1 MAQQHSASHGFDC
14 DENVVIYDDSSC
26 DAQFQTP
33 FPAPTPLVIP
43 EVITVEHGSVAAD
56 HDGCSRVGSDIL
68 QKGGHAVDEAVATAL
83 CLGVFS
89 PASSGIGGGAFM
101 LVRSAAYGYVDC
113 YDMRET
119 APGAATRD
127 MYEHNPA
134 GKFQVGLSVA
144 VPGELKG
151 LYEAWEKHGKRPWK
165 ELVQPAIDLAEKGFR
180 VSPFLAYEMEQS
192 EDAIS
197 RDPGLR
203 EKFMKDGKLLQP
215 GDLCRDPQLASTLQK
230 IADEGPSVFYN
241 GRVGADLVDDI
252 QDKGGIITLE
262 DLQGYTVQR
271 RMPISKK
278 VMGHEIITMPPPS
291 SGGVG
296 ALLVLNI
303 LAQYDELSGPL
314 GLHRMVEAMKEMF
327 AMRMG
332 LGDPD
337 FEDVE
342 PVVDAM
348 LADVVARYLKNT
360 IDDNTAHDPFFPIK
374 RWRLLSDHGT
384 SHLYVVDDERNAVS
398 MTTSINGL
406 FGALFRSPSTGIILN
421 SQMDDFNIPTDMID
435 TTKPLAC
442 ANYIKP
448 YKRPL
453 SSMMPTI
460 FLKDGLL
467 LEGVIGGSGGPRIIP
482 TTMQVLLNYFV
493 HGMEPYFSVF
503 SHRLY
508 HLYILETSVYPRE
521 AEVQKEIRSATETH
535 PKNVMMVAPN
545 EGQFMQ
551 LLLKLISAK
560 KTIEI
565 GVFTGYS
572 LLVKALSL
580 PEDGKVTAIDV
591 DNKAYE
597 EVGLPIIQKAGVEH
611 KINFIHSPGIPY
623 LDELLQDPKVEG
635 SFDFA
640 FVDADKENYLNYHER
655 LLRLVKVG
663 GLIMYDNTLWGGS
676 LAMDESSLS
685 EHMKKTRPNLLK
697 LHETLAIDSR
707 VEISQIFIA
716 DGVTLC
722 RRLY

>member
-1 MAQQHSASHGFDC
+1 MAQQHSASQG
-14 DENVVIYDDSSC
+14 
-26 DAQFQTP
+26 QTP
-33 FPAPTPLVIP
+33 SPAPTPLVIP
-43 EVITVEHGSVAAD
+43 EVITVEHGAVAAD
-56 HDGCSRVGSDIL
+56 HDVCSRVGSDIL
-68 QKGGHAVDEAVATAL
+68 QKGGHAVDAAVATAL
-83 CLGVFS
+83 CLGVVS

-101 LVRSAAYGYVDC
+101 LVRSAAYGDVYC

-134 GKFQVGLSVA
+134 GKFQGGLSVA

-151 LYEAWEKHGKRPWK
+151 LHEAWKKYGKRPWK

-203 EKFMKDGKLLQP
+203 EKFMKDGTLLQP
-215 GDLCRDPQLASTLQK
+215 GDLCRDLQLASTLQK
-230 IADEGPSVFYN
+230 IADEEPSVLYN
-241 GRVGADLVDDI
+241 GPVGRDLVADI

-262 DLQGYTVQR
+262 DLHSYTVKR
-271 RMPISKK
+271 RTPISKK
-278 VMGHEIITMPPPS
+278 VMGREIITMPPPS

-303 LAQYDELSGPL
+303 LAQYGELSGPL
-314 GLHRMVEAMKEMF
+314 GLHRMVEALKEMF

-360 IDDNTAHDPFFPIK
+360 IDDNTAHDPFFPIQ

-384 SHLYVVDDERNAVS
+384 SHLCVVDDERNAVS

-406 FGALFRSPSTGIILN
+406 FGALLRSPKTGIILTK
-421 SQMDDFNIPTDMID
+421 QREDFNIPTDMID

-453 SSMMPTI
+453 SSMTPTI
-460 FLKDGLL
+460 FLKDGV

-503 SHRLY
+503 SPRLY
-508 HLYILETSVYPRE
+508 HLLLPKTLEYENWDTLTNYHI
-521 AEVQKEIRSATETH
+521 EVPKDDRSALIKKDHVLKAVSDKSHCQIVIHDISTCQ
-535 PKNVMMVAPN
+535 KK
-545 EGQFMQ
+545 GQ
-551 LLLKLISAK
+551 L
-560 KTIEI
+560 
-565 GVFTGYS
+565 
-572 LLVKALSL
+572 
-580 PEDGKVTAIDV
+580 TAVSDPR
-591 DNKAYE
+591 K
-597 EVGLPIIQKAGVEH
+597 G
-611 KINFIHSPGIPY
+611 GIPAGY
-623 LDELLQDPKVEG
+623 
-635 SFDFA
+635 
-640 FVDADKENYLNYHER
+640 
-655 LLRLVKVG
+655 
-663 GLIMYDNTLWGGS
+663 
-676 LAMDESSLS
+676 
-685 EHMKKTRPNLLK
+685 
-697 LHETLAIDSR
+697 
-707 VEISQIFIA
+707 
-716 DGVTLC
+716 
-722 RRLY
+722 

>member
-1 MAQQHSASHGFDC
+1 MAQQHSASQ
-14 DENVVIYDDSSC
+14 V
-26 DAQFQTP
+26 QTT

-43 EVITVEHGSVAAD
+43 EVITVEHGAVAAD
-56 HDGCSRVGSDIL
+56 HDVCSRVGSDIL
-68 QKGGHAVDEAVATAL
+68 QKGGHAVDAAVATAL
-83 CLGVFS
+83 CLGVVS

-101 LVRSAAYGYVDC
+101 LVRSAAYGDVYC

-134 GKFQVGLSVA
+134 GKFQGGQSVA

-203 EKFMKDGKLLQP
+203 EKFMEDGTLLQP
-215 GDLCRDPQLASTLQK
+215 GDLCRDLQLASTLQK

-241 GRVGADLVDDI
+241 GPVGRDLVADI

-262 DLQGYTVQR
+262 DLHSYTVKCR
-271 RMPISKK
+271 TPISKK
-278 VMGHEIITMPPPS
+278 VMGREIITMPPPS

-303 LAQYDELSGPL
+303 LARYGELSGPL
-314 GLHRMVEAMKEMF
+314 GLHRMVEALKEMF

-342 PVVDAM
+342 PVVDVV
-348 LADVVARYLKNT
+348 LADLVARYLKNR
-360 IDDNTAHDPFFPIK
+360 IDDNTAHDPFFPIQ

-384 SHLYVVDDERNAVS
+384 SHLCVVDDERNAVS
-398 MTTSINGL
+398 MTTSINSL
-406 FGALFRSPSTGIILN
+406 FGALFRSPKTGIILN
-421 SQMDDFNIPTDMID
+421 NQMDDFNIPTDMID
-435 TTKPLAC
+435 TPKPLAC

-460 FLKDGLL
+460 FLKDGV

-482 TTMQVLLNYFV
+482 TTTQVLLNYFV
-493 HGMEPYFSVF
+493 HGMEPFFSVF
-503 SHRLY
+503 SPRLY
-508 HLYILETSVYPRE
+508 HLLLPKTLEYENWDTVTNYHI
-521 AEVQKEIRSATETH
+521 EVPKDDRSALIKKDHVLKAVSDKSHCQIVIHDISTFQ
-535 PKNVMMVAPN
+535 KK
-545 EGQFMQ
+545 GQ
-551 LLLKLISAK
+551 L
-560 KTIEI
+560 
-565 GVFTGYS
+565 
-572 LLVKALSL
+572 
-580 PEDGKVTAIDV
+580 TAVSDPR
-591 DNKAYE
+591 K
-597 EVGLPIIQKAGVEH
+597 G
-611 KINFIHSPGIPY
+611 GIPAGY
-623 LDELLQDPKVEG
+623 
-635 SFDFA
+635 
-640 FVDADKENYLNYHER
+640 
-655 LLRLVKVG
+655 
-663 GLIMYDNTLWGGS
+663 
-676 LAMDESSLS
+676 
-685 EHMKKTRPNLLK
+685 
-697 LHETLAIDSR
+697 
-707 VEISQIFIA
+707 
-716 DGVTLC
+716 
-722 RRLY
+722 